1 MENVR
6 MPIQTIREGNKITK
20 TCVEDVYKMV
30 NRIQDAMNKAYNGS
44 VDIIDS
50 LQKDEYGDNCAV
62 VIGTGI
68 SQPCLSDAFDEE
80 IGNNIAFM
88 KMKLNANI
96 KKAKILKRIL
106 NQYDKLYNSILEEAD
121 KIDELIEFDLE
132 GIRRHNPDYLI
143 GKF

>member
-62 VIGTGI
+62 VFGTGI

-106 NQYDKLYNSILEEAD
+106 NQYDKLYDSILEEVD